1 MRHQQIHRSVSRMA
15 FRLTE
20 EIQSKQRLRP
30 TTTRCARSS
39 CSTRSTSPE
48 RSVQRPSGR
57 RVSITFDEILYDAP
71 AQRNS
76 DNDEPHVWIGKV
88 IDSSLPVFIDAHV
101 SDWDIS
107 ESGHTTGCTVRVG
120 VFDPS
125 RTEPVQAD
133 THFAGRLHLTIQGLG
148 APDDQDETD
157 GEGE

>member
-1 MRHQQIHRSVSRMA
+1 MKHQQIHRSVSRMA

-20 EIQSKQRLRP
+20 EIQSKQRQADDYALREVELQYQIDI
-30 TTTRCARSS
+30 AGEVG
-39 CSTRSTSPE
+39 STAE
-48 RSVQRPSGR
+48 WQE
-57 RVSITFDEILYDAP
+57 VSITFDEILYDAP

-76 DNDEPHVWIGKV
+76 DHDEPHVWIGKV
-88 IDSSLPVFIDAHV
+88 IDSSLPVFIDAHI

-133 THFAGRLHLTIQGLG
+133 THFTGRLHLTIQGLG

>member
-20 EIQSKQRLRP
+20 EIQSKQRLSDDYALREVELQYQIDI
-30 TTTRCARSS
+30 AGEVG
-39 CSTRSTSPE
+39 STAE
-48 RSVQRPSGR
+48 WQEI
-57 RVSITFDEILYDAP
+57 SITFDEILYDAP

-133 THFAGRLHLTIQGLG
+133 THFTGRLHLTIQGLG

>member
-20 EIQSKQRLRP
+20 EIQSKQRLSDDYALREVELQYQIDI
-30 TTTRCARSS
+30 AGEVG
-39 CSTRSTSPE
+39 STAE
-48 RSVQRPSGR
+48 WQEI
-57 RVSITFDEILYDAP
+57 SITFDEILYDAP

-88 IDSSLPVFIDAHV
+88 IDSSLPVFIDAHI

>member
-20 EIQSKQRLRP
+20 EIQSKQRLSDDYALREVELQYQIDI
-30 TTTRCARSS
+30 AGEVG
-39 CSTRSTSPE
+39 STAE
-48 RSVQRPSGR
+48 WQEI
-57 RVSITFDEILYDAP
+57 SITFDEILYDAP